1 MQLLS
6 QATNSSVHAVAH
18 EVVIGVPPVIW
29 FIREQMRPHRKGL
42 SLPQFRA
49 LVLIDR
55 NPEASLSDIAEQCSA
70 SLPTTSR
77 LIAGLVAKGLVTRKG
92 CSDDRR
98 QLELAI
104 TRLGRDMLDTAWA
117 AVQKRVEEE
126 LQPLTDVQRK
136 TIHNAMRLLQGVFG
150 SLELPD
156 RQNSREFPDSAKN
169 HKNHKEASRVFAAAA
184 SKSKPLTRA
193 SK

>member
-6 QATNSSVHAVAH
+6 HATNSSIHAAAH

-55 NPEASLSDIAEQCSA
+55 NPEASLSEIAEQCSA

-117 AVQKRVEEE
+117 AVQKRVEDE
-126 LQPLTDVQRK
+126 LQPLTDAQRK
-136 TIHNAMRLLQGVFG
+136 TIHHAMRLLQGVFG

-156 RQNSREFPDSAKN
+156 RQNSRECQDSVKN
-169 HKNHKEASRVFAAAA
+169 HKNHKETSRALAATA
-184 SKSKPLTRA
+184 SKSKPFTRA

>member
-6 QATNSSVHAVAH
+6 TTTNSSVLAAAH
-18 EVVIGVPPVIW
+18 EVVIGVPPIIW
-29 FIREQMRPHRKGL
+29 FIRAQMQPHRKGL

-55 NPEASLSDIAEQCSA
+55 HPEASLSEIAEQCGA

-77 LIAGLVAKGLVTRKG
+77 LIAGLVAKGMVTRKG

-117 AVQKRVEEE
+117 AVRNRVEEE
-126 LQPLTDVQRK
+126 LKPLTDSQRK
-136 TIHNAMRLLQGVFG
+136 TIRAAMKLLQGVFG

-156 RQNSREFPDSAKN
+156 RQNVSQCQSAARN
-169 HKNHKEASRVFAAAA
+169 HKTRKEASRALALAA

-193 SK
+193 LK